1 MKRKLIQ
8 SLIALSLL
16 GSPLLV
22 AQPTPKKLA
31 DLQLAAVEHQVV
43 LALPKWEKSVEQ
55 ISTSV
60 DQAIGDSNKRLDA
73 IAALTPDTAT
83 FANTFQEMDQIGFEA
98 GLVAARIYWL
108 KETSPDKT
116 LRDAASDAIKK
127 FEDWSV
133 STDYRE
139 DVYKTLQ
146 AFADTKPEGDEE
158 DQRLIEDTLRGYKRA
173 GLALP
178 PDQRKKVEELR
189 KELARVGTD
198 FDSNIAASTTPLTFT
213 LAELEGV
220 PESVLAAPGV
230 KTSDNT
236 YIIDANVTFQ
246 VLGVLENAVREST
259 RKKVYLAR
267 DSRAKDKNVANIQKM
282 VELRSEIATLLGYA
296 SWADYQIEPRMAGK
310 RDTALDF
317 LKNLKTGL
325 QPKLD
330 QELAA
335 LKEVKSKEKYSDNPD
350 VNLWDW
356 RYLAEQYRK
365 QKFQVDT
372 EVLRAYFPYQ
382 KVLEGMFATYE
393 RIFQIKL
400 EPVELDD
407 KWVDDLQLYYVSDSK
422 TNAPLGLFYLDMFP
436 REGKYNHF
444 AQFGLIDGKR
454 LPNGTYQRPTVA
466 LCCNFPPPQ
475 KDKPSLLSHSDVE
488 TLFHEFG
495 HAMHSILTQS
505 KYASFSG
512 TSVPRD
518 FVEAPSQML
527 EYWVWDKTVLD
538 TFAADYRNPKKKLPA
553 DVLKKMKAAK
563 LALTGMTYRRQLSF
577 GITDLV
583 LHGPHTPGETID
595 VVGISNRILSET
607 LLPVD
612 PSTAMVASFGHLN
625 GYDGGYYGYA
635 WADAIAADMAT
646 IFEKSPG
653 GYLDREVG
661 LRMRDEIYASG
672 NSRDV
677 NISIEKFL
685 GRPRSLQ
692 PFLDSIGVNAASE
705 AAATPTLKP
714 KKKK

>member
-1 MKRKLIQ
+1 MKRIITRLAVP
-8 SLIALSLL
+8 LFALGTSALM
-16 GSPLLV
+16 
-22 AQPTPKKLA
+22 AQPTPKKLE

-73 IAALTPDTAT
+73 IAALTPVAAT
-83 FANTFQEMDQIGFEA
+83 FANTFQEIDQIGFEA
-98 GLVAARIYWL
+98 SLVASRIFWL
-108 KETSPDKT
+108 KETSPDKA
-116 LRDAASDAIKK
+116 LREAASEAIKK

-139 DVYKTLQ
+139 DVYQVLR
-146 AFADTKPEGDEE
+146 AFADTKPAGDEE
-158 DQRLIEDTLRGYKRA
+158 DQRLIQDTLLDYKRA

-198 FDSNIAASTTPLTFT
+198 FDSNIAASTTLLNFT

-220 PESVLAAPGV
+220 PESILAAPGV
-230 KTSDNT
+230 KTGEDT
-236 YIIDANVTFQ
+236 YTIDANISFQ
-246 VLGVLENAVREST
+246 VLGVLQNAVRESI
-259 RKKVYLAR
+259 RKKIYLAR
-267 DSRAKDKNVANIQKM
+267 DSRAKDNNVPLIKKM
-282 VELRSEIATLLGYA
+282 VELRSEIATLLGYN

-310 RDTALDF
+310 GDTALQF
-317 LKNLKTGL
+317 LQNLKTGL

-335 LKEVKSKEKYSDNPD
+335 LKEIKSKEKYSENPD

-356 RYLAEQYRK
+356 RYLSEQYRK
-365 QKFQVDT
+365 QKFEVDT
-372 EVLRAYFPYQ
+372 EVLRNYFPYQ

-400 EPVELDD
+400 EPVQLND
-407 KWVDDLQLYYVSDSK
+407 KWVEDLQLYYVSDSK

-475 KDKPSLLSHSDVE
+475 KDKPSLLSHGDVE

-505 KYASFSG
+505 KYARFSG

-527 EYWVWDKTVLD
+527 EKWVWDKAVLD
-538 TFAADYRNPKKKLPA
+538 TFAADYRNPKKKLPG
-553 DVLKKMKAAK
+553 DILKKMKAAK

-583 LHGPHTPGETID
+583 LHGPHTSSESID

-635 WADAIAADMAT
+635 WSDAIAADMAT
-646 IFEKSPG
+646 IFEKSPD

-661 LRMRDEIYASG
+661 LRMREEIYASG

-685 GRPRSLQ
+685 GRPRSLA
-692 PFLDSIGVNAASE
+692 PFLDSIGVNAALEPSP
-705 AAATPTLKP
+705 TPP
-714 KKKK
+714 SKKKK